1 MEEVTQKKVLGE
13 LAVIAFANVSDIVT
27 VADGQLCVADIP
39 PGTAAAVQSV
49 EKTSTGIR
57 VKFYDKLKALELL
70 GKATGLFDGIPEP
83 EQNNL
88 LAAIREAT
96 GQEVDTDDLQEFQ

>member
-13 LAVIAFANVSDIVT
+13 LAVIAFANVSEIVT
-27 VADGQLCVADIP
+27 VTDGQLCVRDIP

-70 GKATGLFDGIPEP
+70 GKATGLFDGLPKP

>member
-13 LAVIAFANVSDIVT
+13 LAAIAFANVSDIVT
-27 VADGQLCVADIP
+27 VADGQLCVGDIP
-39 PGTAAAVQSV
+39 PGAAAAVQSV

>member
-13 LAVIAFANVSDIVT
+13 LAVIAFANVSEIVT
-27 VADGQLCVADIP
+27 VTDGQLCVRDIP

-70 GKATGLFDGIPEP
+70 GKATGLFDGLPEP

-96 GQEVDTDDLQEFQ
+96 GQEVDTDDLQ